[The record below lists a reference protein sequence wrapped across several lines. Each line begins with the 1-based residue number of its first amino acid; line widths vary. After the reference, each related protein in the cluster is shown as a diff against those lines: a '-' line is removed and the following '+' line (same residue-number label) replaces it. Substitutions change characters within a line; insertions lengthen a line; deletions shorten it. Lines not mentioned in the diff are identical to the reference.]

1 MVAEANLKSNF
12 LNEFQIC
19 RQCINEAGKFIILRE
34 KLLRDQYSFF
44 IFFFFLIQFN
54 EFKKLFDL
62 ISKLKKKQN

>member
-19 RQCINEAGKFIILRE
+19 RQFINEAAKFIILRE

-44 IFFFFLIQFN
+44 IYFFFNSI
-54 EFKKLFDL
+54 
-62 ISKLKKKQN
+62 